1 MTTDEMLEKFKKNP
15 PAVGDIF
22 YNPLR
27 GNCQR
32 VIRVYMVENNGKKA
46 MRAQCQSYRP
56 DGKTGGGIYTM
67 ALETLKQYLPVTKIT
82 VETPGGQWE
91 WTPENPHRGWKAT

>member
-1 MTTDEMLEKFKKNP
+1 MTTDELREKFQKQ

-32 VIRVYMVENNGKKA
+32 IIRLYEVDVDGKKVI
-46 MRAQCQSYRP
+46 RAQCQSYRP
-56 DGKTGGGIYTM
+56 DGATGGGIYTLS
-67 ALETLKQYLPVTKIT
+67 LETLRLYLPVVKIT
-82 VETPGGQWE
+82 IETPGGEYE
-91 WTPENPHRGWKAT
+91 WTRENPHRGWKAK